1 MVDFLQVVIVVTLL
15 LIVWGAHR
23 SRFQL
28 MQPLTQLR
36 DELKSHFPVYS
47 AETTRGKE
55 AEFIRDRLPK
65 RVPLW
70 VLFVTIVVLGAVA
83 AWLVR

>member
-1 MVDFLQVVIVVTLL
+1 MVEFLQVLIVVALV
-15 LIVWGAHR
+15 LIVFGAHEP
-23 SRFQL
+23 RFEL
-28 MQPLTQLR
+28 MRPLTQLR
-36 DELKSHFPVYS
+36 NELKSHFPVYS

-65 RVPLW
+65 RLPLW
-70 VLFVTIVVLGAVA
+70 ILFVTIVVLGAVA